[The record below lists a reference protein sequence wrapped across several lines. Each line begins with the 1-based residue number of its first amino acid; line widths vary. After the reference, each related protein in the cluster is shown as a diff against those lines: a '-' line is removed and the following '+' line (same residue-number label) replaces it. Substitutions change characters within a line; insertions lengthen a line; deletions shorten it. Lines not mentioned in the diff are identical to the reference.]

1 MSKQSDLTALTALA
15 KDKIDRYLLACLK
28 PNNQF
33 DSALIEAMR
42 YSVGAGGKRLRA
54 IMLLEAHRN
63 CGGKDDDAM
72 PFAAAI
78 EFIHTYSLIHDDLPA
93 MDDDDLRRGKPTN
106 HVVYGEAMAIL
117 AGDALL
123 NFAFEKMIAHVMTL
137 PDKGAGLNAI
147 QTIAAAAG
155 VNGMLGGQAMDISAE
170 GKAIEVD
177 VLDYI
182 HTHKT
187 AALIEASLVA
197 GAQLAGCPQSDV
209 VHYKSFGH
217 HLGMAF
223 QIVDDILDV
232 AGDAAL
238 LGKATGADDAH
249 HKATFP
255 ALYGLAESRKQAQQ
269 HTAKAMAALD
279 KIADRDS
286 YLHALSRH
294 LLHRVN

>member
-1 MSKQSDLTALTALA
+1 MPSQFDLKALTDAD
-15 KDKIDRYLLACLK
+15 KRKIDSYLLACLK
-28 PNNQF
+28 PSGRF
-33 DSALIEAMR
+33 DSAIVEAMR

-54 IMLLEAHRN
+54 IMLLQAHRN
-63 CGGKDDDAM
+63 CGADDAAAM

-123 NFAFEKMIAHVMTL
+123 NFAFEQMIAHVAAMS
-137 PDKGAGLNAI
+137 DKGAGLSAL
-147 QTIAAAAG
+147 QTIARAAG
-155 VNGMLGGQAMDISAE
+155 VNGMLGGQAVDIAAE
-170 GKAIEVD
+170 GKPIDED
-177 VLDYI
+177 TLNYI

-187 AALIEASLVA
+187 AALIEAALVA
-197 GAQLAGCPQSDV
+197 GAQLAAGPQRKV
-209 VHYKSFGH
+209 EAYRAFGH

-232 AGDAAL
+232 EGDSAV
-238 LGKATGADDAH
+238 LGKATGVDGAH
-249 HKATFP
+249 HKATYP
-255 ALYGLAESRKQAQQ
+255 ALYGLLESHKRAQY
-269 HTAKAMAALD
+269 HTEEALAALD

-286 YLHALSRH
+286 YLHAISRH
-294 LLHRVN
+294 LLHRAN